1 MAEIIDITARKMAET
16 DLAVLVTTGTS
27 DDAAWLP
34 KSQIEMENAETIG
47 HVIVSVPEWLAMDKG
62 LI

>member
-1 MAEIIDITARKMAET
+1 MPEIVDITARKMAET
-16 DLAVLVTTGTS
+16 DLAILVTTGNS
-27 DDAAWLP
+27 EDAVWLP
-34 KSQIEMENAETIG
+34 KSQIEMENAETVG